1 MQDEMR
7 RAEEQDN
14 EDNAMETGQLE
25 RFMTKQWLR
34 TFLVLLVGSVVLA
47 GCAGTGTQRQ
57 PTEPSEEP
65 VETPDTTT
73 APVAPPAQTPE
84 VDENRN
90 PYIPGT
96 TRLMDRVF
104 YFGFDQSVL
113 SPDDLA
119 TLEMHATFLRNNPD
133 RSIVIEGH
141 ADERGTREYNLALG
155 ERRADSIR
163 SFLVS
168 AGVSPRQMEIVS
180 YGEERPEDP
189 GHDESAWSRN
199 RRAVLIYR

>member
-1 MQDEMR
+1 
-7 RAEEQDN
+7 
-14 EDNAMETGQLE
+14 
-25 RFMTKQWLR
+25 MTKQWLR
-34 TFLVLLVGSVVLA
+34 SLAVLMIASVLLA
-47 GCAGTGTQRQ
+47 GCAGRGTQTQ

-65 VETPDTTT
+65 VETPDTTPP
-73 APVAPPAQTPE
+73 PVSAPAQPE
-84 VDENRN
+84 TNENGI

-96 TRLMDRVF
+96 TKLLPRTYYFEFDR
-104 YFGFDQSVL
+104 SVL
-113 SPDDLA
+113 SREDLQS
-119 TLEMHATFLRNNPD
+119 LQMHAEFLRNNPD
-133 RSIVIEGH
+133 RSIVVEGH

-155 ERRADSIR
+155 ERRADAIR

-168 AGVSPRQMEIVS
+168 AGVSSRQIETVS